1 MAEFEEQYAK
11 VTETLLEYGWVL
23 TPFLINRDFIK
34 IQILV
39 STIDKNTSLTEIER
53 DKFQREINILLT
65 DIIFNPLF
73 RAFFVY
79 RAKEVKYIQDFS
91 HHMERALLHYYNN
104 DYFSTVLCLLPAIEG
119 SLLAYYGWEL
129 GTIRKPS
136 ITKLIQEIEKCRI
149 RTYDTVKY
157 KMYSKYISLF
167 LQKWI
172 FSDTSTT
179 DTTFSYLNRHYV
191 LHGMGNNNYYSIAD
205 AHRLIMFFDLFIE
218 FISLEQ
224 RINYNFIPDP
234 GVNISIDSRSHY
246 YFKLLT
252 SEIKRKE
259 VMITEYEF
267 MKQNIN
273 YYVEKDIPNFKEML
287 IHSSKEHTQFMKDMK
302 SKFGHVKKNY
312 YRSFYKRIKHYFTRR

>member
-1 MAEFEEQYAK
+1 MEEFEKNYTK
-11 VTETLLEYGWVL
+11 VTETLLDYGWIL
-23 TPFLINRDFIK
+23 TPFILNRDFIK
-34 IQILV
+34 IQRLV
-39 STIDKNTSLTEIER
+39 STIDRTTSLTDIER
-53 DKFQREINILLT
+53 ETFQKELNILLT

-79 RAKEVKYIQDFS
+79 RAKEVKYIKDFS
-91 HHMERALLHYYNN
+91 HHIERGLLHYYNN

-119 SLLAYYGWEL
+119 SLLAYYGWEY

-136 ITKLIQEIEKCRI
+136 ITKLIQEIEKCRV

-157 KMYSKYISLF
+157 KMYSKCISLF

-172 FSDTSTT
+172 FSDTSTA
-179 DTTFSYLNRHYV
+179 DTSFSYLNRHYV

-205 AHRLIMFFDLFIE
+205 AHKLIMFFDLFIE
-218 FISLEQ
+218 FLSLEQ
-224 RINYNFIPDP
+224 KIKYSFIPDP
-234 GVNISIDSRSHY
+234 GVNISIDSRSGY

-252 SEIKRKE
+252 TKIKREE

-273 YYVEKDIPNFKEML
+273 YYVEKDIPNFQEMV
-287 IHSSKEHTQFMKDMK
+287 IRSAKEHKAFMNEME
-302 SKFGHVKKNY
+302 SKFGKIKKQKQ
-312 YRSFYKRIKHYFTRR
+312 SICKRIKHYFARR